1 MVRNLSRARKKWA
14 RLTRILSREVEDAWT
29 LGQIY
34 LVVVQSVLIYG
45 SETWVMTPHMK
56 RVLGGF
62 HHRVAC
68 RIMGQKPRKGR
79 GGGWVF
85 PLLEYAMVE
94 AVL

>member
-1 MVRNLSRARKKWA
+1 M
-14 RLTRILSREVEDAWT
+14 
-29 LGQIY
+29 
-34 LVVVQSVLIYG
+34 IYG

-62 HHRVAC
+62 HHRVA
-68 RIMGQKPRKGR
+68 RRMMGQKPQKGR

-94 AVL
+94 AGL